1 MHKDFQR
8 RYAANMSLE
17 GFDRQVQ
24 MRLCDS
30 RLLIVG
36 AGALGSTAAMYAAG
50 SGIGHISLI
59 DFDTIDLSNLQ
70 RQVFFTEATTGEK
83 KAASLAQSIRGLNPN
98 CEVTVYDELF
108 SAGNAPR
115 VCRDIQ
121 LIIDAADNPST
132 TYLIERIAEELN
144 IPYITAGVSGW
155 KAQIMTH
162 FPGNINFSDLF
173 PAPDTDAGLLPC
185 SIAGVFGPL
194 TGVVASLE
202 AAEAVKVLS
211 QVGTPLSNRLLTI
224 DLYNLDFNLLSVAT

>member
-1 MHKDFQR
+1 MHKDFKR

-17 GFDRQVQ
+17 GFDQQVQ
-24 MRLCDS
+24 TKLCDS
-30 RLLIVG
+30 HILIVG

-70 RQVFFTEATTGEK
+70 RQVFFTEAAAGEK
-83 KAASLAQSIRGLNPN
+83 KAASLATSIRGLNPN

-108 SAGNAPR
+108 SAGNADR
-115 VCRDIQ
+115 VCRDIH
-121 LIIDAADNPST
+121 LIIDSADNPST
-132 TYLIERIAEELN
+132 TYLIERVAEELK

-162 FPGNINFSDLF
+162 YPGDVNFSDLF
-173 PAPDTDAGLLPC
+173 PAPDSDAGMLPC
-185 SIAGVFGPL
+185 SIAGVSGPL

-202 AAEAVKVLS
+202 AAEAVKVLAN
-211 QVGTPLSNRLLTI
+211 VGTPLSNRLLTI
-224 DLYNLDFNLLSVAT
+224 DLYNLDFSLLEVR